1 MNATEQTK
9 AEVAHFGVV
18 ERYISD
24 LRSKSSSLTDHEFTL
39 IAGNIRGFY
48 ATAFPFQLAS
58 TATTLLADA
67 ERAIEEYSCN
77 TPVSHIATEME
88 GLAARIRAFLSGKP
102 VQTSDVKKR
111 LTALHT
117 PGPWEVGPVDDT
129 VVTHVGVDGTR
140 YEIAA
145 IDGDYNSPDEWPT
158 MEANAHLIAA
168 APDML
173 SALEHAREK
182 MWAYGFSENDLLPIR
197 EAIAKAVQS

>member
-1 MNATEQTK
+1 MNAIEQTK

-18 ERYISD
+18 ERYVSD
-24 LRSKSSSLTDHEFTL
+24 LRSKSSSLTDDEFTL
-39 IAGNIRGFY
+39 IAGNLRGFY
-48 ATAFPFQLAS
+48 ATILPMGPNEP
-58 TATTLLADA
+58 TTMALLKEA
-67 ERAIEEYSCN
+67 ETAIEEYSCR
-77 TPVSHIATEME
+77 THVAHIASEME
-88 GLAARIRAFLSGKP
+88 ALAARIRAFLSGKP

-111 LTALHT
+111 FTALHT

-129 VVTHVGVDGTR
+129 VVTHVGVDGIR
-140 YEIAA
+140 YEVAA

-158 MEANAHLIAA
+158 MEANARVIAA

-197 EAIAKAVQS
+197 EAIAKASA